1 MSHDRAYQAFKAGDI
16 NALREIRS
24 KIGLPGK
31 QMMIDIAVEEGKLP
45 MASYLLKECIVC
57 PSLYAVQMGLI
68 NGHASTVSL
77 ALSQCPTLNNGPDI
91 KQVHYRYKTKKWNDA
106 IPEEFRY

>member
-1 MSHDRAYQAFKAGDI
+1 MSHDRAYKAFKAGDI

-31 QMMIDIAVEEGKLP
+31 QMMVDIAVEEGKLP
-45 MASYLLKECIVC
+45 IASYLLKECYVC

-68 NGHASTVSL
+68 NGHANTVSL
-77 ALSQCPTLNNGPDI
+77 ALSKCPTLHNDTDI
-91 KQVHYRYKTKKWNDA
+91 KQVHYNYKTNKWDDV
-106 IPEEFRY
+106 IPEEFR